1 MCVIFNKSNNNNN
14 SNDDDDDG
22 DELKLAY
29 KTWDTDWSCQWAILT
44 FTCNYTQCQY
54 TVNINVLLTS
64 LNIQT
69 PKDPPPKTKNT
80 QKTNNNNNN
89 KQTR

>member
-29 KTWDTDWSCQWAILT
+29 KTWDTMIDPVSEPFWLLLVT
-44 FTCNYTQCQY
+44 TPN
-54 TVNINVLLTS
+54 VNIL
-64 LNIQT
+64 
-69 PKDPPPKTKNT
+69 
-80 QKTNNNNNN
+80 
-89 KQTR
+89 